1 MQPTPPVCDY
11 EGSDYQQKFWAEG
24 GRAYEDGAEAQ
35 ALKKMLPQEGG
46 EHLLELGAGAGR
58 NTPRYPMYKNH
69 AGGLFAHSA
78 RAGTSIPG

>member
-11 EGSDYQQKFWAEG
+11 EGSDYQQTFWAEG

-46 EHLLELGAGAGR
+46 EHLLSWVLVPPQHPAL
-58 NTPRYPMYKNH
+58 PDV
-69 AGGLFAHSA
+69 
-78 RAGTSIPG
+78 